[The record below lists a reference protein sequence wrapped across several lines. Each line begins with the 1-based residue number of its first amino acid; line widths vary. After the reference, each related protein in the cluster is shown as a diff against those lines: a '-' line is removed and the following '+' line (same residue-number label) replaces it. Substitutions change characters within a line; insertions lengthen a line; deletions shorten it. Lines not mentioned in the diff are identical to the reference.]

1 MGRATFETVLGFGV
15 WPYDKPVFVLS
26 TTLDEVPADLAGKA
40 EIVSGDPRSIVAALR
55 ERGFEKLYVDGGR
68 TIQGFLEAD
77 LIDELII
84 TTVPI
89 LLGDGV
95 PLFGTI
101 GRSLAFKRVSTEA
114 LTPQLTQS
122 HYVRDRSPEE
132 PA

>member
-1 MGRATFETVLGFGV
+1 M
-15 WPYDKPVFVLS
+15 
-26 TTLDEVPADLAGKA
+26 
-40 EIVSGDPRSIVAALR
+40 
-55 ERGFEKLYVDGGR
+55 DGGR

-95 PLFGTI
+95 PLFGTLS
-101 GRSLAFKRVSTEA
+101 RSLAFKRVSTEA
-114 LTPQLTQS
+114 LTPQLTRS
-122 HYVRDRSPEE
+122 HYVRDRPSEE